1 MGRDRRGCYDPPM
14 PLAKRKKSGAAVF
27 RLRYHAPYDFA
38 ALLAF
43 FAKRAVPGVELV
55 DDKSYRRNFAMD
67 GRAGRLRLAQSTNDS
82 LRLTIEFPD
91 KSRHAEIAAHARRMF
106 DVDTDI
112 AAVNKHL
119 RADARLKKFIR
130 RNPGQRVPGGWD
142 VFEVAIRAV
151 LGQQVS
157 VAAAR
162 TLARRLVEQFGLKAT
177 SVDGEEIAL
186 FPSAENLADADVA
199 RIGLPRTRA
208 ATLNTIARAICDG
221 RVSAIRDQSL
231 DDFVASWTQL
241 PGIGDWTAQ
250 YIAMRALS
258 HPNAFP
264 AADLILR
271 QAFAQDGKLI
281 PLRDLHAMA
290 EAWKPWR
297 AYAVLHVWRGQGE

>member
-1 MGRDRRGCYDPPM
+1 M
-14 PLAKRKKSGAAVF
+14 PIVKRKNPGVATY
-27 RLRYHAPYDFA
+27 RLRYRAPYDFA

-43 FAKRAVPGVELV
+43 FAKRAIAGVETV
-55 DDKSYRRNFAMD
+55 DDKNYRRNFDVD
-67 GRAGRLRLAQSTNDS
+67 GAAGRLRLIQSTNDA

-91 KSRHAEIAAHARRMF
+91 KSRHADIAAHVRRMF

-112 AAVNKHL
+112 AAVNRCL
-119 RADARLKKFIR
+119 RADPRLKKFVR
-130 RNPGQRVPGGWD
+130 RHPGQRLPGGWD

-151 LGQQVS
+151 LGQQIS

-162 TLARRLVEQFGLKAT
+162 TLARRLVEQFGQTITA
-177 SVDGEEIAL
+177 VDGETIAL
-186 FPSAENLADADVA
+186 FPTPDILAEADVA

-208 ATLNTIARAICDG
+208 TTLNTIARAICDG
-221 RVSAIRDQSL
+221 RVSVRRDQSL
-231 DDFVASWTQL
+231 EDFVDSWTQL

-271 QAFAQDGKLI
+271 QAFASDGKLI
-281 PLRDLHAMA
+281 ALRELHAMA
-290 EAWKPWR
+290 QAWQPWR